1 VEAFQ
6 LLSPRSLYLL
16 HHNPSVTV
24 PAVPSGHGHRQASRP
39 SVRPPPPPD
48 GLPTVGTGDKRT
60 KRHGRK
66 HHHVGPLQKPKQPDR
81 VQLGRSSVAQAW
93 AGGGSEQHARLDPPN
108 PPPPQSV
115 GQSVSR
121 PGVPADRKRRR
132 KKEVDGQAGGR
143 TEAHGDRRGLLLLRP
158 FFFLLWFILFCFVSR
173 RHWKRRLCVCG
184 HCSGEPCVL
193 FFQVGQLVG
202 Q

>member
-1 VEAFQ
+1 MLWRRFNYSLPAHSTCCITIHQ
-6 LLSPRSLYLL
+6 SLYL
-16 HHNPSVTV
+16 PCRQVT
-24 PAVPSGHGHRQASRP
+24 AT
-39 SVRPPPPPD
+39 VRPAGRRSVPPPD

-81 VQLGRSSVAQAW
+81 VQLGRSSVVQAW

-158 FFFLLWFILFCFVSR
+158 FFFLWFILFCFVSR